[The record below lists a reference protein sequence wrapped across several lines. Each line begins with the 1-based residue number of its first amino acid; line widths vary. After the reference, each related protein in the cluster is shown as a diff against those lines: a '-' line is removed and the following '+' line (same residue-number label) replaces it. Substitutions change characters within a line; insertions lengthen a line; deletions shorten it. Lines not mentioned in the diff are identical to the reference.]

1 MTPLTDSER
10 RYVETLITAIGG
22 WRSIRSGACFRNAQR
37 LLFHDRQRRLRYC
50 ESAQP
55 FAHAWVTINKKIV
68 DVTEEARAR
77 QLKRTG
83 MPPHVVRGLRE
94 IGRFDYSRGVT
105 INRRTVLRHVRRVN
119 RWDSVLTMRK
129 AGKQ

>member
-22 WRSIRSGACFRNAQR
+22 WRSIRTGACFRNAQR
-37 LLFHDRQRRLRYC
+37 LLFADSQRRLRYR
-50 ESAQP
+50 EGTHP
-55 FAHAWVTINKKIV
+55 FAHAWVTINNKIV

-77 QLKRTG
+77 QLQRT
-83 MPPHVVRGLRE
+83 MPSHVVRGLRE

-105 INRRTVLRHVRRVN
+105 INRRTVLRHFWRVN
-119 RWDSVLTMRK
+119 RWDSVLRSR
-129 AGKQ
+129 A

>member
-10 RYVETLITAIGG
+10 RYVDTLITAIGG

-37 LLFHDRQRRLRYC
+37 LLFADSQRRLRYR
-50 ESAQP
+50 EGTRP

-77 QLKRTG
+77 QLKRT
-83 MPPHVVRGLRE
+83 MPSHVVRGLRE

-119 RWDSVLTMRK
+119 RWDSVLNYHD
-129 AGKQ
+129 